1 VTDDALLSAEAA
13 GVAEAIPRPAAR
25 VLLIDEA
32 GRVLL
37 FHGYDPA
44 RPSHDYWVT
53 PGGGLDPGEG
63 YADGAA
69 RELFEETGLRVE
81 PESLGEPV
89 FRDLIEFPFDGRW
102 YRAEQR
108 FYLVRVDAW
117 EVDTAGF
124 DEIERACTYGYHWW
138 SADELAGT
146 DEPVYPTG
154 LADLLR
160 TLVGV

>member
-1 VTDDALLSAEAA
+1 VT
-13 GVAEAIPRPAAR
+13 EAISRPAAR

-44 RPSHDYWVT
+44 DPSHTYWVT
-53 PGGGLDPGEG
+53 PGGGLEPGES
-63 YADGAA
+63 YAEGAA

-89 FRDLIEFPFDGRW
+89 FRDLVEFPFDGQW
-102 YRAEQR
+102 YRAEQS
-108 FYLVRVDAW
+108 FYLVRVGALVRVDAW
-117 EVDTAGF
+117 EVDTTGF
-124 DEIERACTYGYHWW
+124 DEIERACTDGHRWW
-138 SADELAGT
+138 SADELAST
-146 DEPVYPTG
+146 DERFYPG
-154 LADLLR
+154 SLANLLR

>member
-1 VTDDALLSAEAA
+1 MT
-13 GVAEAIPRPAAR
+13 EAIPRPAAR

-44 RPSHDYWVT
+44 DPSDTYWVT
-53 PGGGLDPGEG
+53 PGGGLEPGES
-63 YADGAA
+63 YAEGAA
-69 RELFEETGLRVE
+69 RELFEETGLRVG

-89 FRDLIEFPFDGRW
+89 FRDLVEFPFDGRR
-102 YRAEQR
+102 YRAEQS

-124 DEIERACTYGYHWW
+124 DEIERACTDGHRWW
-138 SADELAGT
+138 SADDLAGT
-146 DEPVYPTG
+146 DERFYPVS

-160 TLVGV
+160 TLMGV